1 MTHPLAPARRRLLTT
16 AAWAAAL
23 ACAPAVQAQGQPPA
37 QAAGFPAKP
46 ITIVIGSS
54 PGSTTDGLARA
65 IGAEITKD
73 TGQSVVVDS
82 KAGAAGAIAAQAV
95 ARAAPDGHT
104 LFMTTN
110 TTQAAN
116 PHLFKKLAYDPM
128 KDFAP
133 VSLLVKGYLLLVVHP
148 NVKARNLHE
157 LVALA
162 KKEPGKLSFGEGS
175 SSARV
180 ATELLQQMAGIQLNH
195 VPYKANPPA
204 VIDLVSGQTD
214 LMVVDLT
221 TSLPQV
227 KAGKLRALGVSSPR
241 RSALVPELPTLAE
254 SGLPGYEAG
263 YWNGLYA
270 PAGTP
275 ASVVKRLNELVHK
288 ALAAEGVR
296 RFVEQNGMEPALSS
310 PEELGR
316 FQQAEL
322 DRWGRII
329 RTAGIQPE

>member
-1 MTHPLAPARRRLLTT
+1 MFRRHFTALA
-16 AAWAAAL
+16 AAAL
-23 ACAPAVQAQGQPPA
+23 GACMFGPAAAQSYPS
-37 QAAGFPAKP
+37 KP
-46 ITIVIGSS
+46 ITIIIGSS

-65 IGAEITKD
+65 IGAEITKE
-73 TGQSVVVDS
+73 TGQPVIVDS
-82 KAGAAGAIAAQAV
+82 RAGASGGIAAQAV
-95 ARAAPDGHT
+95 ARAAPDGYT

-116 PHLFKKLAYDPM
+116 PHLFKKIAYDPM

-133 VSLLVKGYLLLVVHP
+133 VSLLVKGYMLLVVNP
-148 NVKARNLHE
+148 GVKAANVQE
-157 LVALA
+157 LIALA
-162 KKEPGKLSFGEGS
+162 KKDPGKLSFGEGS

-180 ATELLQQMAGIQLNH
+180 ATELFKQMAGVQLNH

-214 LMVVDLT
+214 LMTVDLT

-227 KAGKLRALGVSSPR
+227 KAGKLRALGVTSPK
-241 RSALVPELPTLAE
+241 RSALVPDVPTLAE
-254 SGLPGYEAG
+254 SGLPGYESG

-270 PAGTP
+270 PAGRP
-275 ASVVKRLNELVHK
+275 EPVVRRLNELAHR
-288 ALAAEGVR
+288 AMASEGVK
-296 RFVEQNGMEPALSS
+296 RFVEHNGMEVALSS

-316 FQQAEL
+316 FQQAEF

-329 RTAGIQPE
+329 KAAHIQPE

>member
-1 MTHPLAPARRRLLTT
+1 MFRRHFTALAAT
-16 AAWAAAL
+16 ALGACMFGPAAA
-23 ACAPAVQAQGQPPA
+23 QTY
-37 QAAGFPAKP
+37 PAKP
-46 ITIVIGSS
+46 ITIIIGSS

-65 IGAEITKD
+65 IGAEITKE
-73 TGQSVVVDS
+73 TGQPVIVDS
-82 KAGAAGAIAAQAV
+82 RAGASGGIAAQAV
-95 ARAAPDGHT
+95 ARAAPDGYT

-116 PHLFKKLAYDPM
+116 PHLFKKIAYDPM

-133 VSLLVKGYLLLVVHP
+133 VSLLVKGYMLLVVNP
-148 NVKARNLHE
+148 GVKAANVQE
-157 LVALA
+157 LIALA
-162 KKEPGKLSFGEGS
+162 KKDPGKLSFGEGS

-180 ATELLQQMAGIQLNH
+180 ATELFKQMAGVQLNH

-214 LMVVDLT
+214 LMTVDLT

-227 KAGKLRALGVSSPR
+227 KAGKLRALGVTSPK
-241 RSALVPELPTLAE
+241 RSALVPEIPTLAE
-254 SGLPGYEAG
+254 AGLPGYEAG

-270 PAGTP
+270 PAATP
-275 ASVVKRLNELVHK
+275 APVVRRLNELVHR
-288 ALAAEGVR
+288 AMASDGVK
-296 RFVEQNGMEPALSS
+296 RFVEHNGMEVALSS

-316 FQQAEL
+316 FQQAEF

-329 RTAGIQPE
+329 KAAHIQPE

>member
-1 MTHPLAPARRRLLTT
+1 VIAQPLKHLLSLLLTAGWMLSAT
-16 AAWAAAL
+16 A
-23 ACAPAVQAQGQPPA
+23 QTY
-37 QAAGFPAKP
+37 PAKP

-54 PGSTTDGLARA
+54 PGSTTDGLARVL
-65 IGAEITKD
+65 GAEITRE
-73 TGQSVVVDS
+73 TGQPVIVDS
-82 KAGAAGAIAAQAV
+82 KAGASGGIAAQAV
-95 ARAAPDGHT
+95 ARAAPDGYT

-116 PHLFKKLAYDPM
+116 PHLFKKIAYDPI

-133 VSLLVKGYLLLVVHP
+133 VSLLVKGYLLLVVNP
-148 NVKARNLHE
+148 SVKATNLQE
-157 LVALA
+157 LLALA
-162 KKEPGKLSFGEGS
+162 RKDPGKLSFGEGS

-180 ATELLQQMAGIQLNH
+180 ATELLKQMAGIQLNH

-214 LMVVDLT
+214 LMTVDLT

-227 KAGKLRALGVSSPR
+227 KAGKLRALGVTSPK
-241 RSALVPELPTLAE
+241 RSQLVPDLPTLAE

-263 YWNGLYA
+263 YWNALYA
-270 PAGTP
+270 PAATP
-275 ASVVKRLNELVHK
+275 APTVRRLNELVQR
-288 ALAAEGVR
+288 AMAAEAVK
-296 RFVEQNGMEPALSS
+296 RFVEQNGMEVALSS

-322 DRWGRII
+322 DHWGRII
-329 RTAGIQPE
+329 KTANIQPE